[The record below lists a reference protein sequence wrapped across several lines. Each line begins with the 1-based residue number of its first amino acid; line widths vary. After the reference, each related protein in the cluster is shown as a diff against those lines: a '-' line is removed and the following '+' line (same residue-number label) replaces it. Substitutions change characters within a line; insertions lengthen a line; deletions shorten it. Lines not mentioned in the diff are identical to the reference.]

1 MKKTTLALLTFL
13 TVTGCKKDT
22 DRSGPCGPDE
32 TIVHHELVIDTNFSD
47 HSLDLHL
54 QGDPYIIGD
63 SLYADFVFDDAYGGE
78 VGFYR
83 NSNWF
88 RSLPQQIEVKAR
100 FVNQLPPACDASISL
115 HGPWDLRPIRDLVEL
130 YSTSNFFAP
139 NRIIV
144 DATPFSVD
152 EEDSEVIDFDTEIS
166 DVNNQW
172 DPVNLWF
179 TNISGVNDTPVIQIH
194 TEGNAL
200 DVETSEIQLRVF
212 RSLDNDGNPDPTWP
226 TGDGFNQDNIGNIMR
241 YTIVDNNGFGSTEL
255 IAGPGTT
262 FPTPTS
268 FINDFTI
275 DWLTIRPGEQIRIKI
290 RNAGDNTTTTM
301 FVTAGRLI
309 IDSLVVYD
317 SDSAEKPIEQSLIG
331 ATEFHTIIIRVE
343 TGNGSDVFLDYT
355 W

>member
-1 MKKTTLALLTFL
+1 MAELCRFALDKYTMKKTTLALLTFL

-130 YSTSNFFAP
+130 Y
-139 NRIIV
+139 
-144 DATPFSVD
+144 
-152 EEDSEVIDFDTEIS
+152 
-166 DVNNQW
+166 
-172 DPVNLWF
+172 
-179 TNISGVNDTPVIQIH
+179 
-194 TEGNAL
+194 
-200 DVETSEIQLRVF
+200 
-212 RSLDNDGNPDPTWP
+212 DGD
-226 TGDGFNQDNIGNIMR
+226 
-241 YTIVDNNGFGSTEL
+241 
-255 IAGPGTT
+255 
-262 FPTPTS
+262 
-268 FINDFTI
+268 
-275 DWLTIRPGEQIRIKI
+275 TIRK
-290 RNAGDNTTTTM
+290 
-301 FVTAGRLI
+301 V
-309 IDSLVVYD
+309 
-317 SDSAEKPIEQSLIG
+317 
-331 ATEFHTIIIRVE
+331 IIRVE
-343 TGNGSDVFLDYT
+343 TENGSDVFLDYT